1 MAIGQ
6 RMQDAAGEIQLRDE
20 EGALRPDFLHA
31 VEDALETGDKS
42 RVRELALP
50 LHEADLADLIEL
62 LRPEQRESLIAIL
75 GRDFNASALSELD
88 EGVRDQVL
96 EAMPNEKVAEALR
109 QLDSDEAVYLIEDL
123 DKKEQSD
130 ILAKL
135 PSFERAALERSLEYP
150 EDSAGR
156 LMQTD
161 LIAVP
166 PFWSV
171 GQTIDHMRTTADL
184 PDRFFEVFVVDPSYH
199 LIGSVALYRLL
210 RTQRPVT
217 IEAITDQDI
226 HPIEVESDQEEVA
239 RLFER
244 YNLTSAPVVD
254 ADQRLVGV
262 ITADDIV
269 EVIQEEAGEDI
280 LRLGGVAGESVSDPV
295 LETTQRRFIWLFV
308 NLGTA
313 ILASLVI
320 SLFDATIEQ
329 MVALAVLMP
338 IVASMGGNAGTQT
351 MTVAVRALA
360 TQDLGPV
367 NAIRVIGRE
376 TLVGLLNGLL
386 FALIMGVIAFYWFG
400 SGQLGLVIGAAM
412 IINLLVA
419 ALSGILIP
427 LGLSALDL
435 DPAIA
440 SGVFV
445 TTMTDCVGFFAFLG
459 LAALWLG

>member
-1 MAIGQ
+1 
-6 RMQDAAGEIQLRDE
+6 MQDAAGEIPLRDE
-20 EGALRPDFLHA
+20 EGAFRSEFLHA
-31 VEDALETGDKS
+31 VEAALEAGDAQK
-42 RVRELALP
+42 VRELTLP
-50 LHEADLADLIEL
+50 LHEADLADLIQL
-62 LRPEQRESLIAIL
+62 LRPEQREPLITTL
-75 GRDFNASALSELD
+75 GRDFNAAALSELD

-96 EAMPNEKVAEALR
+96 EAMPNERVAEALQ

-123 DKKEQSD
+123 DKQDQTD

-156 LMQTD
+156 IMQTD

-171 GQTIDHMRTTADL
+171 EQTLEYMRETVDL
-184 PDRFFEVFVVDPSYH
+184 PDRFYDVFVVDPAYH
-199 LIGSVALYRLL
+199 LIGSVALDRLL
-210 RTQRPVT
+210 RSKRLIN
-217 IEAITDQDI
+217 IEAITNRDI
-226 HPIEVESDQEEVA
+226 HPVDVTSDQEEVA
-239 RLFER
+239 RTFER
-244 YNLTSAPVVD
+244 YNLTSAPVID
-254 ADQRLVGV
+254 PDRRLVGV
-262 ITADDIV
+262 ITADDVV
-269 EVIQEEAGEDI
+269 EVIQEEASEDI
-280 LRLGGVAGESVSDPV
+280 LRMGGVAGESVSDPV
-295 LETTQRRFIWLFV
+295 WETTKHRFIWLLV

-360 TQDLGPV
+360 TQDLSAV
-367 NAIRVIGRE
+367 NAARVIGRE
-376 TLVGLLNGLL
+376 TVVGLLNGLV
-386 FALIMGVIAFYWFG
+386 FAVIMGVIALFWFD
-400 SGQLGLVIGAAM
+400 SGQLGMVIGAAM
-412 IINLLVA
+412 IINLVVA

-427 LGLSALDL
+427 LGLYSVDL

-459 LAALWLG
+459 LAALWLN

>member
-1 MAIGQ
+1 
-6 RMQDAAGEIQLRDE
+6 MQDAAQEIHVRDE
-20 EGALRPDFLHA
+20 EGAITSDFLRA
-31 VEDALETGDKS
+31 VEAALEAGDAQK
-42 RVRELALP
+42 VRELALP
-50 LHEADLADLIEL
+50 LHEADLADLIQL
-62 LRPEQRESLIAIL
+62 LRPEQREPFITML
-75 GRDFNASALSELD
+75 GRDFNAAALSELD

-96 EAMPNEKVAEALR
+96 ESMPAERVAEALQ
-109 QLDSDEAVYLIEDL
+109 QLDSDEAVYVIEDL
-123 DKKEQSD
+123 DKQDQTD

-135 PSFERAALERSLEYP
+135 PMFERAAIERSLEYP

-156 LMQTD
+156 IMQTD

-171 GQTIDHMRTTADL
+171 GQTIDYMGETQDL
-184 PDRFFEVFVVDPSYH
+184 PDRFYEIFVVDRAFH
-199 LIGSVALYRLL
+199 LLGSVALDRLL
-210 RTQRPVT
+210 RAKRPT
-217 IEAITDQDI
+217 NIEEITDLDM
-226 HPIEVESDQEEVA
+226 HPIEVSADQEEVA

-254 ADQRLVGV
+254 PDKRLVGV
-262 ITADDIV
+262 ITADDVV
-269 EVIQEEAGEDI
+269 EIIQEEASEDI

-295 LETTQRRFIWLFV
+295 WETTKHRFIWLLV

-360 TQDLGPV
+360 TQDLGAV
-367 NAIRVIGRE
+367 NAARVISRE
-376 TLVGLLNGLL
+376 ALVGVLNGMV
-386 FALIMGVIAFYWFG
+386 FAVIMGAIAFFWFG
-400 SGQLGLVIGAAM
+400 SGQLGVVIGAAM

-427 LGLSALDL
+427 LGLHAVGL

-459 LAALWLG
+459 LASLWLT

>member
-1 MAIGQ
+1 
-6 RMQDAAGEIQLRDE
+6 MQDAAGEVHLRDE
-20 EGALRPDFLHA
+20 EGAFRPEFLHA
-31 VEDALETGDKS
+31 VEAALEAHDAAK
-42 RVRELALP
+42 VRELTLK
-50 LHEADLADLIEL
+50 LHEADLADLIQL
-62 LRPEQRESLIAIL
+62 LRPEQREPLIATL
-75 GRDFNASALSELD
+75 GRDFNAAALSELD

-96 EAMPNEKVAEALR
+96 EAMPKEKVAEVLQ

-123 DKKEQSD
+123 DKQDQTD
-130 ILAKL
+130 ILAQL

-156 LMQTD
+156 IMQTD

-171 GQTIDHMRTTADL
+171 GQTLDYMSETQDL
-184 PDRFFEVFVVDPSYH
+184 PDRFYEVFVVDPAFH
-199 LIGSVALYRLL
+199 LIGSVALDRLL
-210 RTQRPVT
+210 RSKRPIN
-217 IEAITDQDI
+217 IEAITNRDI
-226 HPIEVESDQEEVA
+226 HPVAALSDQEEVA
-239 RLFER
+239 RTFER

-254 ADQRLVGV
+254 PDQRLVGV
-262 ITADDIV
+262 ITADDVV
-269 EVIQEEAGEDI
+269 EVIQEEASEDI
-280 LRLGGVAGESVSDPV
+280 LRMGGVAGESVSDPV
-295 LETTQRRFIWLFV
+295 WETTRHRFIWLLV

-351 MTVAVRALA
+351 MTVAVRGLA
-360 TQDLGPV
+360 TKDLGPV
-367 NAIRVIGRE
+367 NAARVIGRE
-376 TLVGLLNGLL
+376 TVVGLLNGLM
-386 FALIMGVIAFYWFG
+386 FAVIMGVIAFFWFG
-400 SGQLGLVIGAAM
+400 SGQLGMVIGAAM

-427 LGLSALDL
+427 LGLHALDL

-459 LAALWLG
+459 LAALWLS

>member
-1 MAIGQ
+1 
-6 RMQDAAGEIQLRDE
+6 MQDAAGEVQLRDE
-20 EGALRPDFLHA
+20 EGALRSDFLHA
-31 VEDALETGDKS
+31 VEAALEAHDAQ
-42 RVRELALP
+42 RVRELTLK
-50 LHEADLADLIEL
+50 LHEADLADLIQL
-62 LRPEQRESLIAIL
+62 LRPDQRAPLIAML
-75 GRDFNASALSELD
+75 GRDFNAAALSELD
-88 EGVRDQVL
+88 EGVRNQVL
-96 EAMPNEKVAEALR
+96 EAMSTEKVAEALQ

-123 DKKEQSD
+123 DKQDQSD

-135 PSFERAALERSLEYP
+135 PSLERAALERSLEYP

-156 LMQTD
+156 IMQTD

-171 GQTIDHMRTTADL
+171 GQTLDHLRDAPDL
-184 PDRFFEVFVVDPSYH
+184 PDRFYEIFVVDPTYR
-199 LIGSVALYRLL
+199 LVGSVALDRLL
-210 RTQRPVT
+210 RSKRPVT
-217 IEAITDQDI
+217 IEEITERDV
-226 HPIEVESDQEEVA
+226 HPIRAGADQEEVA
-239 RLFER
+239 RQFER
-244 YNLTSAPVVD
+244 YNLTSTPVVD
-254 ADQRLVGV
+254 EGQRLVGV
-262 ITADDIV
+262 ITADDVV
-269 EVIQEEAGEDI
+269 EVIQEEASEDI

-295 LETTQRRFIWLFV
+295 WQTARHRFIWLFV

-313 ILASLVI
+313 ILASGVI
-320 SLFDATIEQ
+320 SLFDATIQQ

-367 NAIRVIGRE
+367 NVARVIGRE
-376 TLVGLLNGLL
+376 TVVGLFNGLV
-386 FALIMGVIAFYWFG
+386 FALIMGAIAFFWFG

-412 IINLLVA
+412 IINLFVA

-427 LGLSALDL
+427 LGLEALGL

-445 TTMTDCVGFFAFLG
+445 TMMTDCVGFFAFLG
-459 LAALWLG
+459 LAALWLR